1 MAYVMVQ
8 YDRPTEPHRWNNYNQ
23 RVRDWIAQLLQ
34 IPGAVSFMAD
44 RTSGGASPDT
54 ITMLEF
60 HTVEDARKAQASEQM
75 QRVLEGLQSVGV
87 AATVLLIE
95 RSPYTPEPLH
105 V

>member
-1 MAYVMVQ
+1 
-8 YDRPTEPHRWNNYNQ
+8 
-23 RVRDWIAQLLQ
+23 
-34 IPGAVSFMAD
+34 
-44 RTSGGASPDT
+44 
-54 ITMLEF
+54 MLEF
-60 HTVEDARKAQASEQM
+60 HTVEDAREAVASEQM